1 MQLYSSCF
9 ATYVSESVLH
19 SFLTALLKEP
29 HGTQHLSIR
38 EAEQRFDLP
47 ESIQRT
53 LLILL
58 ENEGAVQ
65 IHSDF
70 FNHFTITPYSHETVR
85 TTPHAD
91 A

>member
-1 MQLYSSCF
+1 MLR
-9 ATYVSESVLH
+9 
-19 SFLTALLKEP
+19 SFLATLLKEP
-29 HGTQHLSIR
+29 LGVHHLSIR

-65 IHSDF
+65 IHASLVTYANNYDV
-70 FNHFTITPYSHETVR
+70 NQS
-85 TTPHAD
+85 A
-91 A
+91 

>member
-1 MQLYSSCF
+1 M
-9 ATYVSESVLH
+9 SESVLH
-19 SFLTALLKEP
+19 SFLTDLLKTP
-29 HGTQHLSIR
+29 GPQHLSIR

-58 ENEGAVQ
+58 ENEGSVQ
-65 IHSDF
+65 IRSDF
-70 FNHFTITPYSHETVR
+70 FNHFSITPYSHETVR
-85 TTPHAD
+85 TIPYID

>member
-1 MQLYSSCF
+1 M
-9 ATYVSESVLH
+9 SETVLR
-19 SFLTALLKEP
+19 SFLATLLKEP
-29 HGTQHLSIR
+29 LGVHHLSIR

-65 IHSDF
+65 IHADF
-70 FNHFTITPYSHETVR
+70 FNHFAITPYSHETVR

>member
-1 MQLYSSCF
+1 M
-9 ATYVSESVLH
+9 SESVLR
-19 SFLTALLKEP
+19 SFLATLLKEP
-29 HGTQHLSIR
+29 LGVHHLSIR

-65 IHSDF
+65 IHADY
-70 FNHFTITPYSHETVR
+70 FNHFAITPYSHETVR
-85 TTPHAD
+85 TTPHTD